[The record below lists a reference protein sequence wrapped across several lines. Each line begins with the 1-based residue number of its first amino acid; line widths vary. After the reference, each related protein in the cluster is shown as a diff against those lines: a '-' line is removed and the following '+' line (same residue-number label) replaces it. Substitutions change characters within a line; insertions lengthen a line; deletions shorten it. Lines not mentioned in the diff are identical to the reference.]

1 MKSRAA
7 DFPLP
12 GFCLIWTSPFFVFFF
27 LHSTTPEVFFS
38 VDECCPSFQ
47 LMLLVPLGLH
57 SFVYASSPSVHKH
70 LHCDLDYDNSYSYC
84 YSMAEC
90 DHNDLCS

>member
-1 MKSRAA
+1 
-7 DFPLP
+7 
-12 GFCLIWTSPFFVFFF
+12 
-27 LHSTTPEVFFS
+27 
-38 VDECCPSFQ
+38 
-47 LMLLVPLGLH
+47 MLLDPLGLH
-57 SFVYASSPSVHKH
+57 SFVYASPPSVYKH

>member
-1 MKSRAA
+1 
-7 DFPLP
+7 
-12 GFCLIWTSPFFVFFF
+12 
-27 LHSTTPEVFFS
+27 
-38 VDECCPSFQ
+38 
-47 LMLLVPLGLH
+47 MLLVPLGLH